1 VTEGNVDNHPGN
13 RKLRLD
19 GFGHTR

>member
-13 RKLRLD
+13 RKLRLAR
-19 GFGHTR
+19 FGHTR